1 MADKK
6 KHADGYGSQKWIV
19 KDEVRA
25 KAGLELADV
34 IFTPE
39 KARKTGKKASAAVS
53 AVTATASGSASAT
66 SSSQSPHPAAVGT
79 PTPIAKDI
87 TETSVTVTDSKTA
100 APPVAQTQSKT
111 QTQTQTQTQTK
122 GTQSPVKKAPSSKGP
137 SSTNRTPS
145 TGTSTAAKSSSLLRF
160 FNKSVA
166 AEKGAVTVPVPTQD
180 LPPATDTISDGEMG
194 ERVEEEGKKEEK
206 TEEETSEQRTKVTR
220 ERQIEAEAKK
230 DPILI
235 TIEDSNQ
242 SLVLPPKAESE
253 V

>member
-39 KARKTGKKASAAVS
+39 KARKTAKKASATVS
-53 AVTATASGSASAT
+53 AVTACASGSASAT

-79 PTPIAKDI
+79 PTPTAKDI

-100 APPVAQTQSKT
+100 APPVTQTQSKT
-111 QTQTQTQTQTK
+111 QIQTQTK

-137 SSTNRTPS
+137 SSTHRTPS

-160 FNKSVA
+160 FNKPVV
-166 AEKGAVTVPVPTQD
+166 AEKDAVTVPVPTQD
-180 LPPATDTISDGEMG
+180 LPPVIDTISGGEMG
-194 ERVEEEGKKEEK
+194 ERVEEEGKKEK
-206 TEEETSEQRTKVTR
+206 TEEGTSDQRTKVTK
-220 ERQIEAEAKK
+220 ERKIDAEAKK

-235 TIEDSNQ
+235 IIDDSNQ
-242 SLVLPPKAESE
+242 SLVLPPKSESE